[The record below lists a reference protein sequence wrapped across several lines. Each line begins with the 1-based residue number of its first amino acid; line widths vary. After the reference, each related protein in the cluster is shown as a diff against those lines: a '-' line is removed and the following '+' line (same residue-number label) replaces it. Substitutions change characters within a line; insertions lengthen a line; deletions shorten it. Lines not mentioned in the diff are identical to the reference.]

1 MPQRSPASPVA
12 PVAGHADAF
21 GVRLK
26 TWRRHNMM
34 KQSALAQQLGV
45 SQPAIARWEAG
56 QDMPSAAHLARLR
69 ALMTATLRDELALER
84 LFIARQAAIRA
95 LFDCDGIGL
104 VAASQG
110 FRDIW
115 PGCGELVGV
124 PLGDHLVGA
133 MRGFVDDGPLGC
145 ALRDGAVGLV
155 SGISSRNTDLPMDE
169 AVHHRWHVCFR
180 RFGPRLLADMVYE
193 PCPPDLPTGITDIV
207 HIDALGAGTDPA
219 PASKDSLP

>member
-1 MPQRSPASPVA
+1 MPHGSPAFRVA
-12 PVAGHADAF
+12 SAAGCADAF
-21 GVRLK
+21 GTRLK

-45 SQPAIARWEAG
+45 SQPAIARWECG
-56 QDMPSAAHLARLR
+56 LDMPSATHLARLQ
-69 ALMTATLRDELALER
+69 ALMTATQRDELALER
-84 LFIARQAAIRA
+84 LFIARQAAMRA
-95 LFDCDGIGL
+95 MFDCDGIGL

-115 PGCGELVGV
+115 PGCGELIGV

-133 MRGFVDDGPLGC
+133 MRRFVDDGALGR
-145 ALRDGAVGLV
+145 AVREGAVGLV
-155 SGISSRNTDLPMDE
+155 SGVSSRNTDLPIDA

-193 PCPPDLPTGITDIV
+193 PCAPDVPTGITDIV
-207 HIDALGAGTDPA
+207 HIDALGVGTGPA
-219 PASKDSLP
+219 TKDSMP